1 MQAIQ
6 VSYRPAT
13 ASRGS
18 RLLAKC
24 EAGNVS
30 IAYPYGLKDEAA
42 ARKAVDALCAKIDA
56 PMVAR
61 HGPQAAQWVPT
72 QWAGGQLGNG
82 NFVFCPLT

>member
-24 EAGNVS
+24 EAGKVS
-30 IAYPYGLKDEAA
+30 ISYPYGHEGESG
-42 ARKAVDALCAKIDA
+42 ARRALSALCAKIDA
-56 PMVAR
+56 PTIAK
-61 HGPQAAQWVPT
+61 HGPQAAQWLPVK
-72 QWAGGQLGNG
+72 WAGGQLGDG
-82 NFVFCPLT
+82 SFVFCPIV